1 MKKILFVAFLFSI
14 IFTGCKQIGRG
25 DDNKKPKEEDKKE
38 LPKEFTNNVENAS
51 FKMILIE
58 GVKKTTLGCRTISER
73 VVTLSSYYI
82 QETEVT
88 QELYKAVTGESP
100 SEFNGSTGK
109 EPDEGEEQEKRP
121 VENVSFYEAASF
133 CNMLT
138 QKVQG
143 NTNNCVYYDDES
155 FTTVYTMEH
164 ARRDMEAFI
173 KYINDQKNPLPKTP
187 YVKWENKGFRL
198 PTEAEW
204 EYAAR
209 GGDDDIVYSGGSLH
223 VADGKVEKEVFEGA
237 LSKVGW
243 FNKNSNNKTHQ
254 VAKKQPNGYGL
265 YDMSGNVREWCNDY
279 YTTPAL
285 KNQERD
291 PKGPTRPRAY
301 HVTRGGG
308 FSIGGHLDCV
318 VSKRNATLSKQHEN
332 DRGFRIAC
340 KM

>member
-1 MKKILFVAFLFSI
+1 MKKILFVTFLFSI
-14 IFTGCKQIGRG
+14 IFTSCNQIGGG
-25 DDNKKPKEEDKKE
+25 DDDKKPNEEDKKE

-155 FTTVYTMEH
+155 FTTVYTMKH
-164 ARRDMEAFI
+164 ARRDMDAFKQQQI
-173 KYINDQKNPLPKTP
+173 TIPKTP

-204 EYAAR
+204 EYAAK
-209 GGDDDIVYSGGSLH
+209 GGDVDIVYSGGDLH
-223 VADGKVEKEVFEGA
+223 VGDPPTKGLEI
-237 LSKVGW
+237 LSEYGW

-254 VAKKQPNGYGL
+254 VAKKKANGYGL

-340 KM
+340 GM